1 MSDMSDDKNRLKET
15 TKISDNLFIANL
27 IIFILFVILPF
38 IYSNYKDYKTL
49 GTMYNFGGFYNIVVV
64 GCIIMFIISL
74 ILQITYKSDFTKNLD
89 NSVFNNLSMSV
100 NLKYGF
106 NLFSMIYSILITIV
120 NIIGFYQSIK

>member
-15 TKISDNLFIANL
+15 AKISDNLFIANL

-38 IYSNYKDYKTL
+38 IYSNYKEYKKL
-49 GTMYNFGGFYNIVVV
+49 GTAYNFGGFYNIVVV

-100 NLKYGF
+100 NLKYGL